1 MIEAIIV
8 AAALV
13 TLFAALVY
21 VHRVYGDQAR
31 IMRAASASALGYAT
45 QGCKG
50 SVRPADFLAPDD
62 AQSLSSDPTTSSPSG
77 GDPTTSLPASAN
89 SQSQSALSSVTRFG
103 LPKQTFVAGQ
113 QDVSGPFGAPNTALV
128 SASELVFCND
138 VEHTSDPIG
147 LFQELEQFFF

>member
-31 IMRAASASALGYAT
+31 IMRAASASALGYAM
-45 QGCKG
+45 QGCQG
-50 SVRPADFLAPDD
+50 GAHLADFLAPDD
-62 AQSLSSDPTTSSPSG
+62 AQSLSSDPTASEANG
-77 GDPTTSLPASAN
+77 GDPTSSLPPGAN
-89 SQSQSALSSVTRFG
+89 SQSQSALSTVTRFG

-113 QDVSGPFGAPNTALV
+113 QDVSGPFGAPSASLV
-128 SASELVFCND
+128 SASELVLCND

-147 LFQELEQFFF
+147 LFQELKQFLF